1 MKTQKKSVKKDRI
14 RKDIK
19 LLVLLTCIIFVS
31 VSFLSYDPA
40 DLSPSRGT
48 FFQKSYNNL
57 CGVVGAY
64 LGEFFLRNFGIA
76 SFLVIFYLILAFIS
90 LLTSNNAYVFAYHR
104 LFFACLTILTLAIVI
119 SYISDTKLV
128 YRGHALL
135 IGGNFG
141 NYMHRIANPILG
153 SKGGFLIVLSMLIVS
168 FAVSTDFKFESLL
181 LLRNKIH
188 GIKGLFSQ
196 LSRNKSSGSEK
207 QKNGSKT
214 LKSRLEKKIEEP
226 ASVVMQA
233 LNRSDPQEEEFDHEK
248 IQSTFVLPTLELLD
262 DPPATQDLAHVK
274 EVMEATAKKVEQK
287 LLDFGVQGEVT
298 GIQPGP
304 VITLYEFRPAPG
316 VKISRI
322 ANLADDL
329 ALGLKAVSIR
339 IIAPIPGKDAVGIEV
354 PNPKKEVVYLKEI
367 LSSPEFRDS
376 NLKLPLALG
385 KDTVG
390 RPVLAD
396 LAKMP
401 HLLVAGAT
409 GTGKSVCIN
418 AMVNSLLFKF
428 PPSLIKFIM
437 VDPKRIELSLYDNIP
452 HLLHPVVTHPKEA
465 TQALKWAV
473 KEMERRYELLLK
485 MGAKNILGY
494 NSKVL
499 KEAKAGDTGQEL
511 LPYIIIVIDE
521 LADLMMVSSKEV
533 EDSIARLAQMAR
545 ASGIHLVLATQRP
558 SVDVLTGLIKAN
570 FPARISFQVSS
581 KVDSRTILD
590 RMGAEKLLGEGDM
603 LFMPPGVG
611 RLLRI
616 HGAYVSEDEVQRVTD
631 FLRTQGSP
639 NYQITLT
646 GPEEEGEKEEDLEA
660 DPKYQEAVD
669 LVIRTGQA
677 SISMIQRRLRV
688 GYNRAARMIEL
699 MEKQGIVGPSDGIK
713 PREVYGRK

>member
-1 MKTQKKSVKKDRI
+1 MKSQRKSARKERI

-19 LLVLLTCIIFVS
+19 LLLLFTLILFVS
-31 VSFLSYDPA
+31 VSFLSYDPK
-40 DLSPSRGT
+40 DLSPSRSK
-48 FFQKSYNNL
+48 FFQKSYNNF
-57 CGVVGAY
+57 CGIVGAY
-64 LGEFFLRNFGIA
+64 LGEFFLKNFGIA
-76 SFLVIFYLILAFIS
+76 SFLLIFYLILGFIS
-90 LLTSNNAYVFAYHR
+90 ILKADRPYAFAYYR
-104 LFFACLTILTLAIVI
+104 LFFACLTILTLAIFI
-119 SYISDTKLV
+119 SSISDSPLV
-128 YRGHALL
+128 YKGHRLL
-135 IGGNFG
+135 MGGNFG
-141 NYMHRIANPILG
+141 SYVHQVINPILG
-153 SKGGFLIVLSMLIVS
+153 PKGGFLVILSLLIVS
-168 FAVSTDFKFESLL
+168 FIVSTDFKFESLL
-181 LLRNKIH
+181 PLKDKIPK
-188 GIKGLFSQ
+188 IKVLFSRLRRSKAAVAQ
-196 LSRNKSSGSEK
+196 KQNKELR
-207 QKNGSKT
+207 T
-214 LKSRLEKKIEEP
+214 LKSKLEKKIEEP
-226 ASVVMQA
+226 ASVVMEA
-233 LNRSDPQEEEFDHEK
+233 VNKADPQEEEFDHGK
-248 IQSTFVLPTLELLD
+248 LKSTFVLPPLELLN
-262 DPPATQDLAHVK
+262 DPPERQDLEHVK
-274 EVMEATAKKVEQK
+274 EVMEATAKKLEQK

-437 VDPKRIELSLYDNIP
+437 VDPKRIELSLYDHIP

-499 KEAKAGDTGQEL
+499 KESKAGDAGQEL

-639 NYQITLT
+639 DYQLTLT
-646 GPEEEGEKEEDLEA
+646 DPEEEQGQEADLET

-677 SISMIQRRLRV
+677 SISMVQRRLRV

-713 PREVYGRK
+713 PREVHGRK